1 MTRAEFIREIVSSR
15 PPGYFDHAQP
25 LLERLADLQLESCR
39 LWVQLHAV
47 EPGTRASLALTE
59 KMLPIIEEKCQLLD
73 ALHLGPQNRGLPPPR
88 LQ

>member
-1 MTRAEFIREIVSSR
+1 MTRAEYIAEIVSSR
-15 PPGYFDHAQP
+15 PPGYFRYAQP
-25 LLERLADLQLESCR
+25 LLDRLADLQIEGCR
-39 LWVQLHAV
+39 LWQELHAV
-47 EPGTRASLALTE
+47 EPGTPASLALTE